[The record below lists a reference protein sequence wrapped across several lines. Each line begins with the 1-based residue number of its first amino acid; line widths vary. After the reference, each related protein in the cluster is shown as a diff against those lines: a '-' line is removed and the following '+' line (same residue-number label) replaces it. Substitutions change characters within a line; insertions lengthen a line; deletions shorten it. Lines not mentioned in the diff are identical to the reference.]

1 MHPDNSRGD
10 YNINVDNTVVQN
22 YVVQS
27 ADNLLQRKR
36 TCLIYFCTKLSRS
49 LGSQLLFFCS
59 CCGFSS
65 TNYWCLQLEADN
77 VRVKYRGKE
86 DRMQL
91 TGIAHDFRC
100 TTHKET

>member
-1 MHPDNSRGD
+1 MHPNNSRGD
-10 YNINVDNTVVQN
+10 YYNINVDNTVVKN

-36 TCLIYFCTKLSRS
+36 ACLIYFCTKLSRS

-65 TNYWCLQLEADN
+65 MNYRCLQLGADN
-77 VRVKYRGKE
+77 VLNTEERK
-86 DRMQL
+86 
-91 TGIAHDFRC
+91 I
-100 TTHKET
+100 